1 MSGEEEFQ
9 LCPNCKVGRL
19 QLTGL
24 ATTSSDPQTNR
35 VTDDLRGYKCDSCGY
50 SEGGQAKVV
59 AVNEQEA
66 IRESTNTT
74 TITSSPAAT
83 TAAVQSAAEAV
94 ETAAEEEEEEEGK
107 EEEGKE
113 RLIKLRDTG
122 DDNEMV
128 AVREEEKEDT
138 EEDL

>member
-1 MSGEEEFQ
+1 MAGEEEFQ

-19 QLTGL
+19 RLTGL
-24 ATTSSDPQTNR
+24 TATSSDPQTNR
-35 VTDDLRGYKCDSCGY
+35 VTNDLRGYKCDSCGY

-83 TAAVQSAAEAV
+83 TAAAQAAAE
-94 ETAAEEEEEEEGK
+94 AAEEEEGK
-107 EEEGKE
+107 V

>member
-1 MSGEEEFQ
+1 M
-9 LCPNCKVGRL
+9 
-19 QLTGL
+19 
-24 ATTSSDPQTNR
+24 TN
-35 VTDDLRGYKCDSCGY
+35 DLRGYKCDNCGY
-50 SEGGQAKVV
+50 PEGGQAKVV
-59 AVNEQEA
+59 AANEQAA
-66 IRESTNTT
+66 ISESTNTT
-74 TITSSPAAT
+74 TTTSSPAAT
-83 TAAVQSAAEAV
+83 MAAVQSAVEAV
-94 ETAAEEEEEEEGK
+94 GAA

>member
-1 MSGEEEFQ
+1 MAGEEEFQ

-19 QLTGL
+19 RLTGL
-24 ATTSSDPQTNR
+24 AATRSDPQTNR
-35 VTDDLRGYKCDSCGY
+35 VTNDLRGYKCDSCSY
-50 SEGGQAKVV
+50 SVGGQAKVV

-74 TITSSPAAT
+74 SITSSPAAT
-83 TAAVQSAAEAV
+83 TAAAQAAAEAA
-94 ETAAEEEEEEEGK
+94 ETAA

-113 RLIKLRDTG
+113 RLVKLRDTG

-128 AVREEEKEDT
+128 AIREEEKEDT

>member
-1 MSGEEEFQ
+1 MAGEEEFQ

-19 QLTGL
+19 RLTGL
-24 ATTSSDPQTNR
+24 AATSSDPQTNR
-35 VTDDLRGYKCDSCGY
+35 VINDLKGYKCDSCGY

-59 AVNEQEA
+59 AVSEQEA
-66 IRESTNTT
+66 ISESTNTT

-83 TAAVQSAAEAV
+83 TAAAR
-94 ETAAEEEEEEEGK
+94 AAEEEEEC
-107 EEEGKE
+107 
-113 RLIKLRDTG
+113 LIKLRDTG

>member
-1 MSGEEEFQ
+1 MAGEEEFQ

-19 QLTGL
+19 RLTGL
-24 ATTSSDPQTNR
+24 AATSSDPQTNR
-35 VTDDLRGYKCDSCGY
+35 VTNELRGYKCDSCSY

-59 AVNEQEA
+59 TVNEQEA

-83 TAAVQSAAEAV
+83 TSAAQAA
-94 ETAAEEEEEEEGK
+94 ETAETAEEG
-107 EEEGKE
+107 EGKE

>member
-1 MSGEEEFQ
+1 MAGEEEFQ

-19 QLTGL
+19 RLTGL
-24 ATTSSDPQTNR
+24 AAASSDPQTNR
-35 VTDDLRGYKCDSCGY
+35 VTNDLRGYKCDSCGY

-83 TAAVQSAAEAV
+83 TAAAQAAAEAA
-94 ETAAEEEEEEEGK
+94 ETAEEEQ
-107 EEEGKE
+107 GKE

>member
-1 MSGEEEFQ
+1 MAREEEFQ

-19 QLTGL
+19 RLTGL
-24 ATTSSDPQTNR
+24 AATSSDPQTNR
-35 VTDDLRGYKCDSCGY
+35 VTNDLRGYKCDSCGY

-83 TAAVQSAAEAV
+83 TAAAQAAAEAA
-94 ETAAEEEEEEEGK
+94 ETAAEE

>member
-1 MSGEEEFQ
+1 MAGEEEFQ
-9 LCPNCKVGRL
+9 LCPNCRVGRL
-19 QLTGL
+19 GLTGL
-24 ATTSSDPQTNR
+24 TVTSSDPQTNR
-35 VTDDLRGYKCDSCGY
+35 VTNDLRGYKCDSCGY
-50 SEGGQAKVV
+50 LEGGQAKVV

-83 TAAVQSAAEAV
+83 TAAAQAAETA
-94 ETAAEEEEEEEGK
+94 ETAAEEEEEGK
-107 EEEGKE
+107 EGKE

-128 AVREEEKEDT
+128 AVRDEEKEDA

>member
-1 MSGEEEFQ
+1 MAGEEEFQ
-9 LCPNCKVGRL
+9 LCHNCKVGRL
-19 QLTGL
+19 RLTRL
-24 ATTSSDPQTNR
+24 AATNSDPQTNR
-35 VTDDLRGYKCDSCGY
+35 VTNDLRGYKCDSCGY

-83 TAAVQSAAEAV
+83 TAAAQAAETAV
-94 ETAAEEEEEEEGK
+94 

>member
-1 MSGEEEFQ
+1 MAGEEEFQ

-19 QLTGL
+19 RLTGL
-24 ATTSSDPQTNR
+24 AATSSDSQTNR
-35 VTDDLRGYKCDSCGY
+35 VTNDLRGYKCDSCGY

-59 AVNEQEA
+59 ATNEQEA

-83 TAAVQSAAEAV
+83 TAAAQAAA
-94 ETAAEEEEEEEGK
+94 ETAA

>member
-1 MSGEEEFQ
+1 MAGEEEFQ

-19 QLTGL
+19 RLTGL
-24 ATTSSDPQTNR
+24 AATSSDPQTNR
-35 VTDDLRGYKCDSCGY
+35 VTNDLRGYKCDSCSY
-50 SEGGQAKVV
+50 SVGGQAKVV

-74 TITSSPAAT
+74 TIISSPAAT
-83 TAAVQSAAEAV
+83 TAAAQAAAEAA
-94 ETAAEEEEEEEGK
+94 ETAE

>member
-1 MSGEEEFQ
+1 MAGEEEFQ

-19 QLTGL
+19 RLTGL
-24 ATTSSDPQTNR
+24 AATSSDPQTNR
-35 VTDDLRGYKCDSCGY
+35 VTNDLRGYKCDSCSY

-74 TITSSPAAT
+74 TTTSSPAAT
-83 TAAVQSAAEAV
+83 TAAAQAAEAE
-94 ETAAEEEEEEEGK
+94 ETAA

>member
-1 MSGEEEFQ
+1 MAGEEEFQ

-19 QLTGL
+19 RLTGL
-24 ATTSSDPQTNR
+24 AATSSDPQTNR
-35 VTDDLRGYKCDSCGY
+35 VTNDLRGYKCDSCGY
-50 SEGGQAKVV
+50 SEGGQARVV

-83 TAAVQSAAEAV
+83 TAAAQAAAE
-94 ETAAEEEEEEEGK
+94 AAEEEEGK
-107 EEEGKE
+107 V

>member
-1 MSGEEEFQ
+1 MAGEEEVQ

-19 QLTGL
+19 RVTGL
-24 ATTSSDPQTNR
+24 TITSSDPQTNR
-35 VTDDLRGYKCDSCGY
+35 VTNDLRGYKCDSCGY

-59 AVNEQEA
+59 AINEQKA

-83 TAAVQSAAEAV
+83 TAAAQAAETA
-94 ETAAEEEEEEEGK
+94 ETTA

>member
-1 MSGEEEFQ
+1 MAGEEEFQ

-19 QLTGL
+19 RLTGL
-24 ATTSSDPQTNR
+24 AATSSDPQTNR
-35 VTDDLRGYKCDSCGY
+35 VTNDLRGYKCDSCGY

-83 TAAVQSAAEAV
+83 TAAAQAAAEAA
-94 ETAAEEEEEEEGK
+94 ETAEE

>member
-1 MSGEEEFQ
+1 MAGEEEFQ

-19 QLTGL
+19 RLTGL
-24 ATTSSDPQTNR
+24 AATSSDPQTNR
-35 VTDDLRGYKCDSCGY
+35 VTNDLRGYKCDSCGY
-50 SEGGQAKVV
+50 SEGGQAKVI

-74 TITSSPAAT
+74 TIISSPAAT
-83 TAAVQSAAEAV
+83 TAAAQAAAG
-94 ETAAEEEEEEEGK
+94 TAA

>member
-1 MSGEEEFQ
+1 MAREEEFQ

-19 QLTGL
+19 RLTGL
-24 ATTSSDPQTNR
+24 AATSSDPQTNR
-35 VTDDLRGYKCDSCGY
+35 VTNDLRGYKCDSCSY
-50 SEGGQAKVV
+50 SVGGQAKVV

-83 TAAVQSAAEAV
+83 TAAAQAAAEAA
-94 ETAAEEEEEEEGK
+94 ETAAE

-128 AVREEEKEDT
+128 AVREEEKED
-138 EEDL
+138 L

>member
-1 MSGEEEFQ
+1 MAGEEEFQ

-19 QLTGL
+19 RLTGL
-24 ATTSSDPQTNR
+24 AATSSDPQTNR
-35 VTDDLRGYKCDSCGY
+35 VTNDLRGYKCDSCSY
-50 SEGGQAKVV
+50 SVGGQAKVV

-83 TAAVQSAAEAV
+83 TAAAQAAAEAA
-94 ETAAEEEEEEEGK
+94 ETAA

>member
-1 MSGEEEFQ
+1 MAGEEEFQ

-19 QLTGL
+19 RLTGL
-24 ATTSSDPQTNR
+24 AATSSDPQTNR
-35 VTDDLRGYKCDSCGY
+35 VTNDLRGYKCDSCSY

-83 TAAVQSAAEAV
+83 TSAAQAAAEAA
-94 ETAAEEEEEEEGK
+94 ETAE

>member
-1 MSGEEEFQ
+1 MAGEEEFQ

-19 QLTGL
+19 RLTGL
-24 ATTSSDPQTNR
+24 AATSTDPQTNR
-35 VTDDLRGYKCDSCGY
+35 VTNDLRGYKCDSCGY

-59 AVNEQEA
+59 ATNEQEA
-66 IRESTNTT
+66 IREFTNTT

-83 TAAVQSAAEAV
+83 TAAAQAAAG
-94 ETAAEEEEEEEGK
+94 TAA